1 MVYIINLLLNGKEE
15 KHVFLC
21 GMHNMHRWHQKL
33 ISFSRKI
40 CIQEVTGESCDCVFG
55 YIYNG

>member
-1 MVYIINLLLNGKEE
+1 MVYNIIFLVNGKDE

-21 GMHNMHRWHQKL
+21 GVHNPHRWHQKL

-40 CIQEVTGESCDCVFG
+40 WIQEVTG
-55 YIYNG
+55 